1 MCLHHDRRRLDVR
14 AFGGAVFR
22 IGLAREIALGPAIVS
37 AVLDD
42 VDVFGREV
50 ITQVV
55 AVVVAAPQL
64 ASRGIERQAD
74 AVAEPAREDPS
85 ARAVGVELRDGRAHR
100 VTFVAEIARGPRG
113 DVELAVRSEQ
123 NRARR
128 MAAALRQ
135 ARDRHGIPAW
145 LIEPFHVAFLGD
157 VHGLAAKRDPERPL
171 QSLRD
176 DDGAVGDAVVVRIG
190 ELDDEARAR
199 LRRVD
204 RVAGTQREI
213 TDALELVREDRNREP
228 GRQPEGIIFSP
239 TSALGSHRRGSATP
253 ENEHGCYDGAW
264 PHRLS
269 PTHDGYSN
277 QQFAIRICTNFARSE
292 RHVEPQVR
300 FPT

>member
-1 MCLHHDRRRLDVR
+1 
-14 AFGGAVFR
+14 
-22 IGLAREIALGPAIVS
+22 
-37 AVLDD
+37 
-42 VDVFGREV
+42 
-50 ITQVV
+50 
-55 AVVVAAPQL
+55 
-64 ASRGIERQAD
+64 
-74 AVAEPAREDPS
+74 
-85 ARAVGVELRDGRAHR
+85 
-100 VTFVAEIARGPRG
+100 
-113 DVELAVRSEQ
+113 
-123 NRARR
+123 

-135 ARDRHGIPAW
+135 ARDRDGIPAW
-145 LIEPFHVAFLGD
+145 QIEPFHVAFLGD

-239 TSALGSHRRGSATP
+239 TSALGSRRRGSATP

-269 PTHDGYSN
+269 PTHDGYSLGAN
-277 QQFAIRICTNFARSE
+277 GTSSR
-292 RHVEPQVR
+292 R
-300 FPT
+300 FVSRLDAATSRRTTAPFGPRNSSVSAGRRNRPHSAFWRCVIPTTTRRAPAS